1 MILLLALLVFLPLP
15 LTLVFFV
22 SLRPYQAGRSD
33 LLYAL
38 SCASAPLMVVLV
50 YAGLSMVEAL
60 NSNAFSR
67 SLGLWVIF
75 LPVVIGIAYTASVMT
90 GCFYLSR
97 FVQGRRSVMLLA
109 ALVSSLAIVG
119 LAFFLARDLQQGAL

>member
-15 LTLVFFV
+15 LALVFFI
-22 SLRPYQAGRSD
+22 SLRPYQRGRSD
-33 LLYAL
+33 LLNAL

-50 YAGLSMVEAL
+50 YAGLSVVEVL

-67 SLGLWVIF
+67 SLGLWVIL
-75 LPVVIGIAYTASVMT
+75 LPLVLGIAYNAIVMT

-109 ALVSSLAIVG
+109 ALVSSLVMVG
-119 LAFFLARDLQQGAL
+119 LAFLLSIDLDWEAL